1 MGAAMIQSRSS
12 LGIWIRLYRA
22 LDLALRIWSI
32 YEYRPIEPFENIDL
46 LTALKVG
53 WIVWGN

>member
-1 MGAAMIQSRSS
+1 MIQSRSS